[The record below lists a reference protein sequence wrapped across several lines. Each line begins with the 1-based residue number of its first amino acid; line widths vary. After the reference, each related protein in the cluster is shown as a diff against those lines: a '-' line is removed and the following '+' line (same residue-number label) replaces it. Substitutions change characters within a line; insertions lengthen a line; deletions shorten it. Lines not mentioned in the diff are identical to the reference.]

1 MFYQMG
7 ENTSEL
13 ILILNLIREGKLN
26 ITEKLTNVLRTML
39 EPESGENVGHQQLIS
54 EPSPLL
60 SVCCVEGVRDEQ
72 AAKENHNNH

>member
-1 MFYQMG
+1 
-7 ENTSEL
+7 
-13 ILILNLIREGKLN
+13 
-26 ITEKLTNVLRTML
+26 ML

-72 AAKENHNNH
+72 AAKETHYNH

>member
-1 MFYQMG
+1 MG

-26 ITEKLTNVLRTML
+26 ITEKVTKVLRIML
-39 EPESGENVGHQQLIS
+39 KPESGENVGHQQLIS

-60 SVCCVEGVRDEQ
+60 SVRCVEGVRDQQ
-72 AAKENHNNH
+72 AAKETHYNH